1 MTADDSELAVRAAA
15 GDRAA
20 FESLV
25 DRYGGR
31 VRAAALRM
39 TGGNGAWADDLTQD
53 LFVHLLRVLPR
64 YDAARPFAPWIF
76 QVAAN
81 LFRNR
86 IRDERRRP
94 HESLD
99 AITDG
104 TFGESFAATGES
116 PQVTAE
122 RNDEARRIRAARD
135 ALPAAYREI
144 LSLRYEAGLSHEEIS
159 AALGGLPVGT
169 VKNRLFRARAALA
182 ATLGIAPED
191 AR

>member
-1 MTADDSELAVRAAA
+1 MTADDSDLAVRAAA

-25 DRYGGR
+25 DRFGGR
-31 VRAAALRM
+31 VRAVALRM
-39 TGGNGAWADDLTQD
+39 TGGDGAWADDLTQD

-64 YDAARPFAPWIF
+64 FDAARPFAPWLF

-86 IRDERRRP
+86 MRDERRRP

-99 AITDG
+99 AITDAIG
-104 TFGESFAATGES
+104 GETFAAPGES
-116 PQVTAE
+116 PADVAE

-159 AALGGLPVGT
+159 DALGGLPVGT

-182 ATLGIAPED
+182 ATLGISPGD